1 MPEVK
6 FGHKDESSVRFRK
19 SEDLIAVRT
28 RSRRSAT
35 AISVPSAVSA
45 ELSGGQLVVSFPEA
59 FDTVSIELVGSY
71 ILSPL

>member
-6 FGHKDESSVRFRK
+6 FGHKDEPSVQLRK

-35 AISVPSAVSA
+35 VVPVPTDISA
-45 ELSGGQLVVSFPEA
+45 ELSDGQLVLSFPEA
-59 FDTVSIELVGSY
+59 GVEVYQLPARQFY
-71 ILSPL
+71 AP